1 MKNSTLLTVLLAA
14 GLAAGGVSRAADPGD
29 AAVQSLRGAVPI
41 DAERAPEDLKRWQ
54 RDRDPIPRD
63 YLQQPPLIPHHIDG
77 YVINVRFNKCMTC
90 HSWSKYKEAGATKI
104 SLTHFKDRIG
114 TELSDVSPQRYFCT
128 QCHVPQVDAK
138 PLVDNRFRPIDAV
151 SQP

>member
-54 RDRDPIPRD
+54 RDRAHPARLCAAAAADP
-63 YLQQPPLIPHHIDG
+63 
-77 YVINVRFNKCMTC
+77 
-90 HSWSKYKEAGATKI
+90 A
-104 SLTHFKDRIG
+104 
-114 TELSDVSPQRYFCT
+114 
-128 QCHVPQVDAK
+128 
-138 PLVDNRFRPIDAV
+138 
-151 SQP
+151 